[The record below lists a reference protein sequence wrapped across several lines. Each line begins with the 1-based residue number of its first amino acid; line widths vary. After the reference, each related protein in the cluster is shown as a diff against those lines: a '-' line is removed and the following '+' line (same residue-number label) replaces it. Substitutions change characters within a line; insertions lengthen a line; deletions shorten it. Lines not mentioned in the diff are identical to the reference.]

1 MLLGKK
7 VFHLNMIKINIGK
20 ILVTLASDSLL
31 AKYKF
36 KEGKSNTKFT
46 EQQFPFILL
55 SHKNEKEE

>member
-1 MLLGKK
+1 MLINKK
-7 VFHLNMIKINIGK
+7 VFHLNMIKRNIGK

-31 AKYKF
+31 GKYKF

-46 EQQFPFILL
+46 EFSFLL